1 MINIDFDSA
10 SSEQVEAALCEELS
24 KLRLARNLTQKQLA
38 SLAGVSPNTIYRLE
52 SGQGT
57 SLDTF
62 IRLLKVLGIS
72 GNLANLVPDQSV
84 RPLER
89 IERSGKQRQRARPT
103 EQDDSE
109 EGWTWGDD

>member
-1 MINIDFDSA
+1 MNNVDFDSA
-10 SSEQVEAALCEELS
+10 SSEQLEAALCEELS

-38 SLAGVSPNTIYRLE
+38 DLAGVSPNTIYRLE
-52 SGQGT
+52 AGQGT

-72 GNLANLVPDQSV
+72 SNLANLIPDKSV

-89 IERSGKQRQRARPT
+89 VERSGKQRQRAR
-103 EQDDSE
+103 QRNKV
-109 EGWTWGDD
+109 

>member
-1 MINIDFDSA
+1 MNNVDFDSA
-10 SSEQVEAALCEELS
+10 SSEQLEAALCEELS

-38 SLAGVSPNTIYRLE
+38 DLAGVSSNTIYRLE
-52 SGQGT
+52 AGQGT

-72 GNLANLVPDQSV
+72 SNLANLIPDQSV

-89 IERSGKQRQRARPT
+89 VERSGKQRQRARQRNKVDEDT
-103 EQDDSE
+103 T
-109 EGWTWGDD
+109 WTWSDD